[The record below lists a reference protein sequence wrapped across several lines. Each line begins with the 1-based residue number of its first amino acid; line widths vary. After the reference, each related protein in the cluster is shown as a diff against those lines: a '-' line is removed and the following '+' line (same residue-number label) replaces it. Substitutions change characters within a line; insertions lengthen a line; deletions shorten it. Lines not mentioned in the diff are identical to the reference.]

1 MGMDDVF
8 LLTFFAS
15 VGAFIYFFK
24 KSKRNRRIAVGVAIV
39 TLFGF
44 YGTYEEPPET
54 ATAASTTEVTESVA
68 NSKTTKTT
76 TEPSSE
82 SAKASEEKETQASK
96 ESKKERKEQGEQKEK
111 EEKTKEET
119 AKKEEK
125 HQEKEDTDKKQ
136 AEKERKDKKEK
147 QKKVE
152 AAKKEQDKKEE
163 EQQEKE
169 AVKKKQAKKER
180 KAKEEK
186 KKKAETA
193 KKERAEKEEKQ
204 RKKEAAEKKKKE
216 QKTKSSEAAKK
227 SNKNLADLDYDG
239 LQTIDVNDNE
249 PTFSKNDLSL
259 ANKAWEKYGE
269 LDKLNRATSA
279 EAMLNQSTM
288 PDDDEERGDISN
300 VEPTGWKNKKIKS
313 GYLYNRSHLIGWAL
327 SAENDN
333 WKNLITGTRQL
344 NSPEMQRFEMDVKY
358 YLEKSKD
365 NYVRYSVTPIFRG
378 DEELAR
384 GVHMMAQSVG
394 DDEISFNKYIF
405 NVQDGV
411 TLDYSDGTSQID
423 ENMQVAEDQ
432 EKAKQEAEENSEQ
445 QEEQPVQEEPSGDQY
460 VDENGNGLIKGSKS
474 KIYHVPGSQ
483 YYERTT
489 NPERTFKSIEEA
501 EDAGYRAPK

>member
-1 MGMDDVF
+1 M
-8 LLTFFAS
+8 
-15 VGAFIYFFK
+15 
-24 KSKRNRRIAVGVAIV
+24 
-39 TLFGF
+39 
-44 YGTYEEPPET
+44 
-54 ATAASTTEVTESVA
+54 
-68 NSKTTKTT
+68 
-76 TEPSSE
+76 
-82 SAKASEEKETQASK
+82 
-96 ESKKERKEQGEQKEK
+96 
-111 EEKTKEET
+111 
-119 AKKEEK
+119 
-125 HQEKEDTDKKQ
+125 
-136 AEKERKDKKEK
+136 
-147 QKKVE
+147 
-152 AAKKEQDKKEE
+152 
-163 EQQEKE
+163 
-169 AVKKKQAKKER
+169 
-180 KAKEEK
+180 
-186 KKKAETA
+186 
-193 KKERAEKEEKQ
+193 
-204 RKKEAAEKKKKE
+204 
-216 QKTKSSEAAKK
+216 
-227 SNKNLADLDYDG
+227 
-239 LQTIDVNDNE
+239 DVNDNE

-259 ANKAWEKYGE
+259 ANKAWEKYGD

-288 PDDDEERGDISN
+288 PEGDEERGDISN

-358 YLEKSKD
+358 YLEQSKD

-394 DDEISFNKYIF
+394 DDEISFNKYVF

-411 TLDYSDGTSQID
+411 TLDYSDGTSQVD

-432 EKAKQEAEENSEQ
+432 EKAKQEAEENNEQ
-445 QEEQPVQEEPSGDQY
+445 PEEQPVQEEPSGEQY

-483 YYERTT
+483 YYDQTT

>member
-8 LLTFFAS
+8 LLTFFVS

-39 TLFGF
+39 ALFGF
-44 YGTYEEPPET
+44 DATYEEPPET

-68 NSKTTKTT
+68 NSKISKTT
-76 TEPSSE
+76 TESSSE
-82 SAKASEEKETQASK
+82 PAKVSEEKETQVTK
-96 ESKKERKEQGEQKEK
+96 KSKKERKEQEEQKER
-111 EEKTKEET
+111 
-119 AKKEEK
+119 A
-125 HQEKEDTDKKQ
+125 
-136 AEKERKDKKEK
+136 AEKEQTEKGGKEK
-147 QKKVE
+147 EKKKAE

-163 EQQEKE
+163 KQREKE
-169 AVKKKQAKKER
+169 AAEKKQAEKER
-180 KAKEEK
+180 K
-186 KKKAETA
+186 T
-193 KKERAEKEEKQ
+193 KEEKQ
-204 RKKEAAEKKKKE
+204 KKEVAEKKKKE
-216 QKTKSSEAAKK
+216 QKSKSSAAAKK
-227 SNKNLADLDYDG
+227 SNKDLADLDYDG
-239 LQTIDVNDNE
+239 VQTIDVNDNE

-259 ANKAWEKYGE
+259 ANKAWEKYGD

-288 PDDDEERGDISN
+288 PEGDEERGDISN

-358 YLEKSKD
+358 YLEQSKD

-394 DDEISFNKYIF
+394 DDEISFNKYVF

-411 TLDYSDGTSQID
+411 TLDYSDGTSQVD

-432 EKAKQEAEENSEQ
+432 EKAKQEAEENNEQ
-445 QEEQPVQEEPSGDQY
+445 PEEQPVQEEPSGEQY

-483 YYERTT
+483 YYDQTT